1 MNRAHLAPVSCLLI
15 LSLASACLPQ
25 QPSPRQLEYVG
36 QRRLEV
42 SRHDAKPTGVG

>member
-1 MNRAHLAPVSCLLI
+1 MNRAHLAPVSCLFL
-15 LSLASACLPQ
+15 LSLACACIPQ

-42 SRHDAKPTGVG
+42 ARRAAMPTGVG